1 MITERFIQLRKG
13 LALTQEELATVIGEA
28 KSTADIERQKS
39 ELSAQGL
46 INMVKSFGINPLWLY
61 EYNQPQYIDYS
72 SKDCYPKVIS
82 LTNNDSENIVL
93 VNAKAAAGYP
103 QNISDTSWYRA
114 LPAFEFPI
122 PQFKNSTYRG
132 FQIEGDSMLPN
143 LRANDWV
150 LARAVEQLSHINSNK
165 IYVVVLFDSI
175 MVKKIKVLDSGLYEL
190 ISINPEFE
198 PYKISALQIQE
209 VWEVSSRISFGV
221 EDPAESKLLHQLKE
235 SMNMLKEQLDQATT
249 AYS

>member
-1 MITERFIQLRKG
+1 MITERFITLRKELG
-13 LALTQEELATVIGEA
+13 LTQEEFAAVIKDA
-28 KSTADIERQKS
+28 KTTADIEREKC
-39 ELSAQGL
+39 ELSASGL
-46 INMVKSFGINPLWLY
+46 INIVRAYGINPMWLY
-61 EYNQPQYIDYS
+61 DDNQPQYISYS
-72 SKDCYPKVIS
+72 NKECSPKVIT
-82 LTNNDSENIVL
+82 LQPDTNENIVL

-103 QNISDTSWYRA
+103 QNIADSSWYKE

-122 PQFKNSTYRG
+122 PQFRNSTYRG

-143 LRANDWV
+143 LKDNDWV
-150 LARAVEQLSHINSNK
+150 LARAVEKLSDINPSK

-175 MVKKIKVLDSGLYEL
+175 MVKKIKLLESGLYEL
-190 ISINPEFE
+190 ISINPTYE

-221 EDPAESKLLHQLKE
+221 EDPSQSKLLHQLKE
-235 SMNMLKEQLDQATT
+235 SMNSLKEQLDIATK